1 MKIKEVRLKQYFT
14 GKPNP
19 DYFEIASLDLPNPG
33 DGEVRVQN
41 LWLSVDPYMRPRMAG
56 LKTYI
61 DPFEIGKAMEGGA
74 VGVIES
80 SNHPTFKVGDHVLS
94 MLGWREGY
102 VSDGK
107 GLTPVDTHLLPAE
120 TYLGLAGLTGFTAYV
135 GLTRILELQAGET
148 IWISAGA
155 GAVGSAAIQMAK
167 AMGAHVI
174 ASAGGAEKCAL
185 LKDLGCDG
193 VIDYK
198 AEDNLSAAV
207 KREAP
212 GGIDAYFE
220 NVGGAHLEAA
230 LNTLKPLGRIAACGM
245 ISRYNDDSAQPGPSN
260 IINVVTKSLRMQG
273 FIITQHMDLQPR
285 FIEALSGWMMK
296 GQIKNHQTVYEGI
309 ERAPDAF
316 MGLFTGS
323 NTGKMVVKV

>member
-1 MKIKEVRLKQYFT
+1 MKIKEVHLKQYFT
-14 GKPNP
+14 GAPSLE
-19 DYFEIASLDLPNPG
+19 YFDIVSRDLPSPG
-33 DGEVRVQN
+33 EGEVRVQN

-74 VGVIES
+74 VGIIES
-80 SNHPTFKVGDHVLS
+80 SNHPKFKVGDHVLS

-107 GLTPVDTHLLPAE
+107 GLTPVDTRLLPVE

-135 GLTRILELQAGET
+135 GLTRILDLKDGET

-155 GAVGSAAIQMAK
+155 GAVGCAAIQMAK

-185 LKDLGCDG
+185 LKELGCDG

-198 AEDNLSAAV
+198 AEDNLTAAV

-245 ISRYNDDSAQPGPSN
+245 ISRYNDDRAQPGPSN

-273 FIITQHMDLQPR
+273 FIVTQHMDLQPR
-285 FIEALSGWMMK
+285 FIEALSTWMMK
-296 GQIKNHQTVYEGI
+296 GQIKNHQTIYEGI
-309 ERAPDAF
+309 ERAPEAF
-316 MGLFTGS
+316 MGLFSGS